1 MAHTKEPW
9 RIYKH
14 SAAHVENEIGRGVC
28 STGGYADNFS
38 NGAFHDENEANARR
52 IVACVN
58 ALAGYN
64 PDAVADVVA
73 ALESI
78 AQGEEEVFDE
88 DLGCLVTVSMC
99 EDEMQEIA
107 REALARLRSPS
118 DE

>member
-14 SAAHVENEIGRGVC
+14 SAAHVENENGRGVC

-64 PDAVADVVA
+64 PDAVAEVIEALKIMASAFAHEARSIEQTA
-73 ALESI
+73 ALYGAE
-78 AQGEEEVFDE
+78 
-88 DLGCLVTVSMC
+88 T
-99 EDEMQEIA
+99 
-107 REALARLRSPS
+107 ALTRLRSPS

>member
-14 SAAHVENEIGRGVC
+14 SAAHVENENGRGVC

-38 NGAFHDENEANARR
+38 NGAFHDENEANAHR

-73 ALESI
+73 ALEQI
-78 AQGEEEVFDE
+78 AGFSEVN
-88 DLGCLVTVSMC
+88 GMTRIRMRK
-99 EDEMQEIA
+99 IA
-107 REALARLRSPS
+107 KNALTRLRSPS